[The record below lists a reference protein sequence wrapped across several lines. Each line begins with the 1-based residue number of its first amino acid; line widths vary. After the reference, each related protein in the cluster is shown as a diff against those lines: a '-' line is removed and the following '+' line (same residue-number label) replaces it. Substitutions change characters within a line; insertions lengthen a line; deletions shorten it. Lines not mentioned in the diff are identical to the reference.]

1 MEFISGFMGGVKNA
15 YYNITIASSPPSHV
29 GLQNH
34 KTLALGVLPMVCSL
48 VYEDTINF
56 YTKPFYLP
64 QTQCSCRYVDHR
76 QRPAAAVLRLLLHH
90 PLGV

>member
-34 KTLALGVLPMVCSL
+34 K
-48 VYEDTINF
+48 DTRIRCLTYGLF
-56 YTKPFYLP
+56 PW
-64 QTQCSCRYVDHR
+64 V
-76 QRPAAAVLRLLLHH
+76 
-90 PLGV
+90 